1 MVCYCEWVVVVTVCG
16 VLLRQVLPEYRGEL
30 MKQTAIFIPSY
41 FDFVRIRN
49 YMKKEGLSFAQI
61 CE

>member
-1 MVCYCEWVVVVTVCG
+1 MQAGCDVFIPW
-16 VLLRQVLPEYRGEL
+16 QVLPGFRGEL

-41 FDFVRIRN
+41 FDFVRVRN